1 MSTTTLPEIRPMLTL
16 PTDAVR
22 QIQWRFADRFDLQML
37 VQSARGVARGI
48 VARLV
53 AAGERNTH
61 EWTPAKHEMMEAFDR
76 AGISAIFMEPEEG
89 GFIAGPKNL
98 ALALA
103 AFELAWVDGGAATA
117 SLAGFLA
124 LAPIHERGT
133 PEQAQH
139 YKSLAV
145 PPQPGQAHAATT
157 RKPWRGAFALTEPIP
172 YVGVDTGMLGG
183 KVRIAE
189 WKEGEEPWLQVD
201 KRGRFITNIAFANFV
216 TAAVNTDD
224 PRIKGSCV
232 VILEET
238 DEGIFD
244 HGTPTKKLVHQL
256 SSTGDPIFN
265 LKVPASRIVGGYTV
279 KDGVIVPNFNHGEI
293 IEAVFRRT
301 RVTVGLM
308 TAAKMLSAV
317 EPVIRYQRNRF
328 RGAEGAKPG
337 TLRYEQG
344 IQQREDA
351 LHRLVDVWA
360 CGEAAASLG
369 FATARLFDEL
379 DPIEKQKNTVL
390 KERGVPGGRAE
401 LKALRDSESR
411 AIALLAM
418 SPTDPARAA
427 LEADPLVQFVLKDAE
442 ANVLCPAT
450 KLWNTGHGA
459 NMMREAV
466 SLMGGYGITEDCP
479 GFLAGKW
486 MDAQLEAT
494 YEGPEAVQRR
504 HLTVTM
510 VSDVFLAQF
519 RAWTAQMRGIASD
532 HPGTG
537 ACTLASAMQMWLW
550 TLNHLQKA
558 TDAAGNK
565 LYHGQ
570 RQGVTF
576 AMADALCWQLASRLQ
591 ILDVLEL
598 EEHGASDPVLAES
611 LPGTIQFLSDLCHVQ
626 AAQAAGEVSRI
637 CAELV
642 FGYNCHPAWDEEG
655 NKRCFSACELEEYEE
670 TMPGISAFA
679 VDVIAEG
686 GSHPQKAGPCAS
698 CAGNEDFLKLRNK
711 LSRCLSGSR
720 LAKDRAAETV
730 STVMIPEA
738 LDYPA

>member
-1 MSTTTLPEIRPMLTL
+1 MSTAALPETRPMLTL
-16 PTDAVR
+16 PTDAIR

-37 VQSARGVARGI
+37 VQSARGVARGT
-48 VARLV
+48 VARMV
-53 AAGERNTH
+53 AEGQRNTH
-61 EWTPAKHEMMEAFDR
+61 EWTPAKEEMMDSFDR
-76 AGISAIFMEPEEG
+76 AGLSAIFMEPEEG
-89 GFIAGPKNL
+89 GFISGPKNL

-133 PEQAQH
+133 PEQAHH
-139 YKSLAV
+139 YMSLAA
-145 PPQPGQAHAATT
+145 PPQAGED

-172 YVGVDTGMLGG
+172 YVGVDTGMLSG
-183 KVRIAE
+183 KVRVAD
-189 WKEGEEPWLQVD
+189 WKDGEEPLLHVD

-216 TAAVNTDD
+216 TAAVSSDD

-232 VILEET
+232 VILEEG
-238 DEGIFD
+238 DEGVFD

-279 KDGVIVPNFNHGEI
+279 EDGVIVPNYNHGEV
-293 IEAVFRRT
+293 IEAVFKRT

-317 EPVIRYQRNRF
+317 EPVIRYQRGRF
-328 RGAEGAKPG
+328 RGAEGARPG
-337 TLRYEQG
+337 TVRYEQG

-379 DPIEKQKNTVL
+379 DPIEKQKTAIL
-390 KERGVPGGRAE
+390 AERGIAGGRAE
-401 LKALRDSESR
+401 MKALRESEER
-411 AIALLAM
+411 AIALLSNSGAPGFD
-418 SPTDPARAA
+418 SETG
-427 LEADPLVQFVLKDAE
+427 EADPLVQFVLKDAE

-459 NMMREAV
+459 NVMREAV

-504 HLTVTM
+504 QLSITM
-510 VSDVFLAQF
+510 TSDVFLARF
-519 RAWTAQMRGIASD
+519 RAWTAEMRRVAST

-565 LYHGQ
+565 LYHGN

-576 AMADALCWQLASRLQ
+576 PMADALCWLIASRCQ

-598 EEHGASDPVLAES
+598 EQRGAGDAVLAES
-611 LPGTIQFLSDLCHVQ
+611 LPGAVQFLSDLCHVQ

-642 FGYNCHPAWDEEG
+642 FGYNQHPSWDEEG
-655 NKRCFSACELEEYEE
+655 RKRCFSSCELDQFEE
-670 TMPGISAFA
+670 TMPGLSAFV
-679 VDVIAEG
+679 VDVIGED
-686 GSHPQKAGPCAS
+686 GSHPQKAGPCAGCEGAS
-698 CAGNEDFLKLRNK
+698 EFLTLQNK
-711 LSRCLSGSR
+711 LSRCLSGCR